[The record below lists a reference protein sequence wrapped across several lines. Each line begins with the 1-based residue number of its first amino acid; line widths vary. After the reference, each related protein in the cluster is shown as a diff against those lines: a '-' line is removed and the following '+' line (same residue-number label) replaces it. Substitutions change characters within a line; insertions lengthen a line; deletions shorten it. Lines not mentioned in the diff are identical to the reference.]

1 MPLAGLTVR
10 LKADKIAAIESET
23 DLLGV
28 ALLRPE
34 TIEEKTE
41 KIDTKKE
48 LVIEKRAPKKIEKG
62 TLPAKTVTVEVIAPN
77 GEVVARK
84 RPKVIPD
91 KPPALL
97 IEVAEEETLKVSFAK
112 GADWLKAE
120 DAALKRSEELKSLM
134 EKALARHRD
143 ELAKISKN
151 ISEAIDKNLLK
162 GGSKDG
168 DHDKDKK

>member
-10 LKADKIAAIESET
+10 LKADKIRAVESET

-34 TIEEKTE
+34 TTEEKTE

-48 LVIEKRAPKKIEKG
+48 PVIEKHAPKKIEKG
-62 TLPAKTVTVEVIAPN
+62 TLPAKTVAIEVLAPN

-84 RPKVIPD
+84 RPKVIAD

-97 IEVAEEETLKVSFAK
+97 IEVAEDEALKVSFAK
-112 GADWLKAE
+112 GVAWLKAE
-120 DAALKRSEELKSLM
+120 DAAFKRSEELKSVM
-134 EKALARHRD
+134 DKALARHRD

-151 ISEAIDKNLLK
+151 ISEAIEKNLLK